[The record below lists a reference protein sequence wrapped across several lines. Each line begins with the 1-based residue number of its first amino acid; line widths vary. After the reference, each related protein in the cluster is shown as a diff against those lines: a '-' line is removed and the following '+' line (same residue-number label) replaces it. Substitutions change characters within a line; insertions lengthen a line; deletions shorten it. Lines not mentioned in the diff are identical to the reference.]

1 MNDRSTNKRD
11 ETIYIGV
18 MWRKKNRLDHS
29 FIVDNEWENPL
40 EKNRCHKC
48 AIEIMGKFLG

>member
-1 MNDRSTNKRD
+1 MNNRSTNKRD

-18 MWRKKNRLDHS
+18 MWRKKTRLDHS